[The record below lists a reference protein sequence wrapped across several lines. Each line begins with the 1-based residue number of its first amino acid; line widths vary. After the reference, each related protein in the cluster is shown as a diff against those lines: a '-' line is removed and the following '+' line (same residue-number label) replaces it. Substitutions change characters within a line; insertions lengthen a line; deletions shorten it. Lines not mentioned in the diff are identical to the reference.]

1 MAYDRSVDVNAYL
14 GAIGFTADALP
25 EVSRNLLSS
34 MKIGCRDLSSE
45 ERDNHLMAILKRLEE
60 PQISRSTEENLAI
73 FERGWSENL
82 ALCRT
87 NGVSLDSLRP
97 KYVKPNAIM
106 RMSGKFIVPENPF
119 LFDDLCTSTLN
130 ALFAKYFKEAECVYE
145 FGCGTGRYLYM
156 LGNLMSKKKLIGL
169 DWTKASGEILKVIAE
184 QTGLP
189 IEGARFDML
198 NPGRDRAVVPGS
210 AIYTVGAMEQI
221 GTRHAPFLSF
231 LIESRPSIV
240 VHHEPILELYRD
252 PTLFDYIAA
261 LYHRKRNYLNGY
273 LPALQDLERERK
285 VEILD
290 VRRGGYGDPFNEGS
304 SIIVWRPR

>member
-1 MAYDRSVDVNAYL
+1 MSYDCNIDIAAYAN
-14 GAIGFTADALP
+14 AIGTTYETLP
-25 EVSRNLLSS
+25 EVSKKVLANIKTGYRLLS
-34 MKIGCRDLSSE
+34 IE
-45 ERDNHLMAILKRLEE
+45 ERDAHIMAILKRLEE

-87 NGVSLDSLRP
+87 QGVSLDSLRP
-97 KYVKPNAIM
+97 KYVKPNSIM
-106 RMSGKFIVPENPF
+106 RFAGKFIVPENPF
-119 LFDDLCTSTLN
+119 LFDDLCTATLN
-130 ALFAKYFKEAECVYE
+130 SLFARYFTDAAAVYE

-156 LGNLMSKKKLIGL
+156 LGNLLPRRKLVGL

-198 NPGRDRAVVPGS
+198 NPGDSVKVDPGS

-221 GTRHAPFLSF
+221 GTRFQAFLTY
-231 LIESRPSIV
+231 LLESRPAIV
-240 VHHEPILELYRD
+240 VHHEPILELYGE
-252 PTLFDYIAA
+252 PTLYDYLAA
-261 LYHRKRNYLNGY
+261 FYHRKRNYLNGY
-273 LPALQDLERERK
+273 LPALQGLERERK
-285 VEILD
+285 IEILE

-304 SIIVWRPR
+304 SIIVWRPL